1 MDRLPIYC
9 TFRHSS
15 EVRPTVGFSLSEK
28 WSVITDPWKCWMPIY
43 SFHLSVKTLRQIC
56 KDSDCFT
63 KWPSTWNTQVN
74 ISPATAIFISFCFK
88 FTALNKDTEKKQTE
102 CSWLNFYL
110 QYIKT
115 EWEINEYW
123 WKVGYLFLERW

>member
-43 SFHLSVKTLRQIC
+43 SFHLSVKTLSQIC

-74 ISPATAIFISFCFK
+74 ISPATAIFILFASNLQPWTK
-88 FTALNKDTEKKQTE
+88 TQKRSKLNAVG
-102 CSWLNFYL
+102 LNFYL
-110 QYIKT
+110 QYIKI

-123 WKVGYLFLERW
+123 WKVDYLFLERW